1 MRPGQ
6 QDITVIEDP
15 FRMGRSSLLSEKPA
29 GHVDAGSDTGL
40 VTAAQRGD
48 RSAFGRL
55 YDRFAPM
62 VHGIMLSRVSA
73 ADADDLV
80 HDVFLTA
87 LRQLRSLRNASA
99 FGGWLAQI
107 ARNRAHDY
115 YRRGPQKDEV
125 QLPDSL
131 PGAGTESASAEAEA
145 HAALRIIQEL
155 PEAYR
160 ETLLLRLVE
169 GMTGPEIAS
178 RTGLASGSVRVN
190 LHRGM
195 KLLHE
200 RLSQKERP

>member
-1 MRPGQ
+1 MPPMQ
-6 QDITVIEDP
+6 QYVTTTEDS
-15 FRMGRSSLLSEKPA
+15 FRKGRNAYLSERPA
-29 GHVDAGSDTGL
+29 APINLSGDTDL
-40 VTAAQRGD
+40 VAAARRGD

-62 VHGIMLSRVSA
+62 VHGIVLSRVSA

-80 HDVFLTA
+80 HDVFLAA
-87 LRQLRSLRNASA
+87 LRQLHSLRNPSA

-107 ARNRAHDY
+107 ARNRARDY

-125 QLPDSL
+125 ELPGSL
-131 PGAGTESASAEAEA
+131 PGAGARDTSAGAEANV
-145 HAALRIIQEL
+145 ALRIIQEM

-169 GMTGPEIAS
+169 GMTGPEIAA
-178 RTGLASGSVRVN
+178 RTGLAQGSVRVN

-195 KLLHE
+195 RLLRE
-200 RLSQKERP
+200 RLSQ

>member
-15 FRMGRSSLLSEKPA
+15 FRMGRGSLLSEKPA
-29 GHVDAGSDTGL
+29 AHIDAGSDAGL

-48 RSAFGRL
+48 RSAFGCL

-107 ARNRAHDY
+107 ARNRARAVPSSY
-115 YRRGPQKDEV
+115 ACAEIRARPRLRAARKVGR
-125 QLPDSL
+125 
-131 PGAGTESASAEAEA
+131 SASRRDKRRHPSSRFAPDQSLVGPVGLGTPEEITSFCGLFVNTAVLFA
-145 HAALRIIQEL
+145 SLQSASNSAGRI
-155 PEAYR
+155 R
-160 ETLLLRLVE
+160 R
-169 GMTGPEIAS
+169 
-178 RTGLASGSVRVN
+178 
-190 LHRGM
+190 
-195 KLLHE
+195 
-200 RLSQKERP
+200 

>member
-6 QDITVIEDP
+6 QDVTAIEDP

-29 GHVDAGSDTGL
+29 GHRDAGSDAGL

-48 RSAFGRL
+48 GSAFGRL

-107 ARNRAHDY
+107 ARNRARDY

-125 QLPDSL
+125 QLPDAL
-131 PGAGTESASAEAEA
+131 PGAGAESASAEAEA

>member
-6 QDITVIEDP
+6 HDTTVIEDP

-29 GHVDAGSDTGL
+29 GHIDAGSDTGL

-62 VHGIMLSRVSA
+62 VHGILLSRVSA

-107 ARNRAHDY
+107 A
-115 YRRGPQKDEV
+115 GQ
-125 QLPDSL
+125 
-131 PGAGTESASAEAEA
+131 PG
-145 HAALRIIQEL
+145 R
-155 PEAYR
+155 
-160 ETLLLRLVE
+160 
-169 GMTGPEIAS
+169 
-178 RTGLASGSVRVN
+178 
-190 LHRGM
+190 
-195 KLLHE
+195 
-200 RLSQKERP
+200 